1 MSEIGVLVKV
11 PAELHSAF
19 KRASGQHQRSMQKV
33 MVALLEGWIESGA
46 PDPLS
51 YGSGQHKAGKQSSTE
66 DLGARQALLQV
77 ATELKELKQRV
88 AQLEQDEP
96 TKSKQSLNFEA
107 FFEALGE
114 AAGSENTRDASKQK
128 LNWAAFGE
136 AVQRAAE
143 EPAQQQTQEA

>member
-19 KRASGQHQRSMQKV
+19 KRASAQHQRSMQKV

-46 PDPLS
+46 PDPLN
-51 YGSGQHKAGKQSSTE
+51 YGRGQHPGQQSSIE
-66 DLGARQALLQV
+66 DIGARQALLQV
-77 ATELKELKQRV
+77 ASELKELKQRI
-88 AQLEQDEP
+88 ALLEQDEP
-96 TKSKQSLNFEA
+96 TKAKQSLNFEA

-114 AAGSENTRDASKQK
+114 AAGSENMREASKQK

-136 AVQRAAE
+136 AAQRAAE
-143 EPAQQQTQEA
+143 EPAQQQTQQA

>member
-51 YGSGQHKAGKQSSTE
+51 YGRGQHHSGQQSSTE
-66 DLGARQALLQV
+66 DIGARQALLQV
-77 ATELKELKQRV
+77 ASELKELKQRI
-88 AQLEQDEP
+88 ALLEQDEP
-96 TKSKQSLNFEA
+96 SKAKQSLNFEA

-114 AAGSENTRDASKQK
+114 AAGRENTREASNNK
-128 LNWAAFGE
+128 LNGKTSVEAAR
-136 AVQRAAE
+136 RAAE
-143 EPAQQQTQEA
+143 EPGQQQTQQA

>member
-46 PDPLS
+46 PDPLN
-51 YGSGQHKAGKQSSTE
+51 YGSGQHQAGQQSSIE
-66 DLGARQALLQV
+66 DIGARQALLQV
-77 ATELKELKQRV
+77 AAELKELKQRV
-88 AQLEQDEP
+88 AQLEQVEP
-96 TKSKQSLNFEA
+96 SKAKQSLNFEA

-114 AAGSENTRDASKQK
+114 AAEKENTSEACKKK

-136 AVQRAAE
+136 AARRAAE
-143 EPAQQQTQEA
+143 EPAEKQPQQA